1 MENKSTQAIRADPNV
16 IPDRSG
22 CLRLMTRMAMAPHIA
37 AHSLRVWQVAC
48 AIAPGLTA
56 AGRPLNLKLVEAGAM
71 LHDIT
76 KTRSLTTG
84 ENHAASGE
92 ALLGKMGLAP
102 VAALVGQHV
111 ALHSYPPETLNEA
124 VIVNYAD
131 KRVIHDRV
139 VSLGQRLTY
148 ILETYG
154 SDAARR
160 RRIRRLWLW
169 TETLEAQIFKPLSF
183 GPGQLSEHLDN
194 HAFAES
200 WGQFRQLSRL
210 DL

>member
-1 MENKSTQAIRADPNV
+1 
-16 IPDRSG
+16 
-22 CLRLMTRMAMAPHIA
+22 MTRMAMAPHIA

-48 AIAPGLTA
+48 AIAPGLAA

-92 ALLGKMGLAP
+92 ALLRKMRLGR
-102 VAALVGQHV
+102 VAALIGQHV
-111 ALHSYPPETLNEA
+111 TLRAYPPETLDEA

-154 SDAARR
+154 NDAPRR
-160 RRIRRLWLW
+160 HRIRRLWLW
-169 TETLEAQIFKPLSF
+169 TEALEARIFRPLSF
-183 GPGQLSEHLDN
+183 GPGQLTERLDDD
-194 HAFAES
+194 AFAES